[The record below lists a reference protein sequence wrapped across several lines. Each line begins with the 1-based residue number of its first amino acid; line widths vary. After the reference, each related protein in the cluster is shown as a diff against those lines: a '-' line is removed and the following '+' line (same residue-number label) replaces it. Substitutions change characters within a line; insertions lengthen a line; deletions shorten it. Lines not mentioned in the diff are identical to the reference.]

1 MDNRIKIVIM
11 TDDDDLDFYRI
22 EKTHGEL
29 SLQDL
34 EEILRSEE
42 CPAPMRTKE
51 LHVRDIT
58 PSGDTA
64 DIYLENGNAGCIVI
78 GNH

>member
-1 MDNRIKIVIM
+1 MTQEIKIVIM
-11 TDDDDLDFYRI
+11 SDDEDRIFYRI
-22 EKTHGEL
+22 EKAHGEL
-29 SLQDL
+29 SLQDH
-34 EEILRSEE
+34 EELLRSEE

-58 PSGDTA
+58 PAGDTA

>member
-1 MDNRIKIVIM
+1 MDNRIEIVYM
-11 TDDDDLDFYRI
+11 TDDESRDFYRI
-22 EKTHGEL
+22 QKPDGEL

-34 EEILRSEE
+34 EAILKSED
-42 CPAPMRTKE
+42 CPEPMRTKE

-64 DIYLENGNAGCIVI
+64 DIYLEDGNAGCIVI
-78 GNH
+78 GNN